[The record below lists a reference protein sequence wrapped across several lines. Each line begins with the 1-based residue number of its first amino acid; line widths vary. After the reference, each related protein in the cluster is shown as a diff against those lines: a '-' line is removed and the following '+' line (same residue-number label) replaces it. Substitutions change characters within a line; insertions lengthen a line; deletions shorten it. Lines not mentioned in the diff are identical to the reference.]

1 MKVLP
6 WSLHSMADA
15 PNSGAE
21 EKIGHSGRDD
31 KARIGKPKSTAR
43 NGCATGGGY
52 AVEVRP

>member
-15 PNSGAE
+15 LNSGAE